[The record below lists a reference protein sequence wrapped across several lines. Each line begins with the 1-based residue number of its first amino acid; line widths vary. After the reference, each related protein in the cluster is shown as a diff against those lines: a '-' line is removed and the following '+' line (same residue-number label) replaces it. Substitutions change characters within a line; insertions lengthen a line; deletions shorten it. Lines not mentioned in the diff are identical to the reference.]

1 MFERLESNVMHKHF
15 YFLLL
20 IVASLSSCSTA
31 QHAVRSK
38 SDFDVQLDTLRVF
51 DEVRQR
57 EIPIAIY
64 KSITNEAHQKM
75 VVFSHGY
82 GANYQKNYL
91 VYSYITRFLASKGY
105 YVISIQ
111 HELPTDSLLPT
122 SGIPQ
127 VVRLPM
133 WERGVDNIFFVISEL
148 IKTQPTLDF
157 HDITLIGHS
166 NGGDIS
172 VLFPQYYPD
181 IVDKIITL
189 DHLRVTLPKQYE
201 LGVYSLRSSDKIA
214 DEGVL
219 LTEDERNEYGII
231 IERLKNVK
239 HNDMN
244 DFGKRKSKKLIQ
256 QFILEFLN

>member
-1 MFERLESNVMHKHF
+1 MYKLL
-15 YFLLL
+15 YFALP
-20 IVASLSSCSTA
+20 IVVSLSSCSTT
-31 QHAVRSK
+31 QHVVGSK
-38 SDFDVQLDTLRVF
+38 SDFGVQLDTLRLF
-51 DEVRQR
+51 DETRQR

-64 KSITNEAHQKM
+64 QPINELENQK
-75 VVFSHGY
+75 VVIFSHGY

-91 VYSYITRFLASKGY
+91 VYEYVTRFLASKGY
-105 YVISIQ
+105 YVISVQ

-122 SGIPQ
+122 SGIPK

-148 IKTQPTLDF
+148 IKTKPTLDF

-172 VLFPQYYPD
+172 LLFPQYYPD

-189 DHLRVTLPKQYE
+189 DHLRVTLPKKYK
-201 LGVYSLRSSDKIA
+201 LGVYSLRSSDKTA

-231 IERLKNVK
+231 IEQLKNVK

-256 QFILEFLN
+256 QFIFEFLN